1 MLKQQKT
8 KEGKVA
14 IVTGAATGIGR
25 ATAVA
30 FARKGIRLT
39 LADINMEKIKETEKQ
54 IKASGVNAIS
64 LETNVADPKAV
75 KAMVEK
81 TIQTYGRIDY
91 AFNNAGIEGEQDL
104 TADCSLENWKRV
116 IDVNLN
122 GVFYCM
128 KYEIPEILKQKDG
141 AIVNMSSVAGRVGF
155 PNIAAYT
162 ASKHGVNGLTKT
174 SALEYAERG
183 IRINAV
189 CPGVINTEMIERFT
203 KGNKEALAGM
213 KKMEP
218 IGRLG
223 EPEEVANA
231 VIWLCSDKASFIT
244 GHALPIDGGF
254 LVR

>member
-1 MLKQQKT
+1 MTQQKP
-8 KEGKVA
+8 KNGKVA

-30 FARKGIRLT
+30 FARKGIRLA
-39 LADINMEKIKETEKQ
+39 LADINMEKLAETEQ
-54 IKASGVNAIS
+54 QVRAIGGEAI
-64 LETNVADPKAV
+64 LIETDVADPKAV

-81 TIQTYGRIDY
+81 TIQAYGRIDY
-91 AFNNAGIEGEQDL
+91 AFNNAGIEGDQNL

-116 IDVNLN
+116 TDINLN

-128 KYEIPEILKQKDG
+128 KYEIPEILKHEGG

-162 ASKHGVNGLTKT
+162 ASKHGVIGLTKT
-174 SALEYAERG
+174 SALEYAESG

-189 CPGVINTEMIERFT
+189 CPGIINTEMIERFT
-203 KGNKEALAGM
+203 KGDKETLAEM
-213 KKMEP
+213 EKMEP
-218 IGRLG
+218 MGRLG
-223 EPEEVANA
+223 EPEEVANP
-231 VIWLCSDKASFIT
+231 VVWLCSDEASYIT
-244 GHALPIDGGF
+244 GHALPIDGGY